1 MVKILFRRE
10 AISNNYFV
18 CLPVRYISQACYAIL
33 ACSYLFSWSFLYS
46 HIAYGS
52 IEKNKT
58 VLKKS
63 RSLLMIHFPP
73 QFGKMCSDFM
83 DKYGDSIYD
92 SLKKHLDDKTVS
104 LQMFNILERNCLYSP
119 LCPSVRTARS
129 VSAYYSAENLVLR
142 PFLFFSSP

>member
-33 ACSYLFSWSFLYS
+33 ACSYLVSWSFLYS

-73 QFGKMCSDFM
+73 SSVRCVAISWTSTATASTTASR
-83 DKYGDSIYD
+83 SI
-92 SLKKHLDDKTVS
+92 SMTRRSV
-104 LQMFNILERNCLYSP
+104 QMFNILELNCLYSP
-119 LCPSVRTARS
+119 LCPFIRTARS

-142 PFLFFSSP
+142 PFLFFSSL